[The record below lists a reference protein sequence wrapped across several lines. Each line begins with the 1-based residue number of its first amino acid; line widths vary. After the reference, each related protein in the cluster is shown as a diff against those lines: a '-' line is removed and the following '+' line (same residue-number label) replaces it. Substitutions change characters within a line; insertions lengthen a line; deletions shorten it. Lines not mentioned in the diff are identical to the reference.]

1 MLQFVSTARK
11 VTFATL
17 CSVGLAVAA
26 PKTID
31 VHCGSNDTLSGA
43 LEKADPGDT
52 IRISGVCNEKITIRT
67 DRVTL
72 TGLAGAVIQGG
83 SIEQGV
89 ELDGLV
95 TVDGARG
102 VVIGN
107 LTIQRSRAEGIFGT
121 RGATFTIEN
130 VTLQD
135 NAGAGLGSASS
146 TIDVTA
152 CTSRRNRAG
161 FDLFNGTA
169 VVFRGNIVA
178 SDNQIDGIFLGGTS
192 SFEVRGAKIEAN
204 NNGGGVVAIGSQISF
219 WTFGG
224 PQTTG
229 GSISASGNRAVGI
242 RLIDSG
248 MEVFSDAAT
257 ITATGNP
264 TGLILNGAVF
274 SAGPP
279 GTGIRVVLEN
289 NGVGLDAEGRSI
301 AVVIGGLSVRGNQ
314 TTGILADDSSLILV
328 SIPPNPSAVASNA
341 LDLDARFGSRLTIGG
356 IAFATKACE
365 PSVLARGVPGCP

>member
-1 MLQFVSTARK
+1 MLQFVSTAHK

-17 CSVGLAVAA
+17 WCAGFALAA

-31 VHCGSNDTLSGA
+31 VNCGSNDTISGA

-83 SIEQGV
+83 SVQQGV

-95 TVDGARG
+95 TIDGARG
-102 VVIGN
+102 VVIRN

-121 RGATFTIEN
+121 RGAAFAVEN

-135 NAGAGLGSASS
+135 NGGSGLGSASS
-146 TIDVTA
+146 IIDVSA
-152 CTSRRNRAG
+152 CTSRLNSSG
-161 FDLFNGTA
+161 FDLFNGTQA
-169 VVFRGNIVA
+169 VFRGNIVA

-204 NNGGGVVAIGSQISF
+204 NNGGGAVAIGSQISF

-224 PQTTG
+224 TQTTG
-229 GSISASGNRAVGI
+229 GSINASGNHAVGI

-257 ITATGNP
+257 VTATGNP
-264 TGLILNGAVF
+264 TGLILNGGVF

-289 NGVGLDAEGRSI
+289 NGVGFDAEGRSI
-301 AVVIGGLSVRGNQ
+301 AVVIGGLNVRGNT

-328 SIPPNPSAVASNA
+328 SPPRTHRRSPQTLWISTRASG
-341 LDLDARFGSRLTIGG
+341 RGSR
-356 IAFATKACE
+356 
-365 PSVLARGVPGCP
+365 

>member
-1 MLQFVSTARK
+1 MILNPQLF
-11 VTFATL
+11 TL
-17 CSVGLAVAA
+17 AALCCSVLAFAK
-26 PKTID
+26 PKTFD
-31 VHCGSNDTLSGA
+31 VNCARNETIVSA
-43 LEKADPGDT
+43 LEKAEPTDEV
-52 IRISGVCNEKITIRT
+52 RISGICNEKITVRA
-67 DRVTL
+67 DRITL

-83 SIEQGV
+83 SVQQGV

-95 TVDGARG
+95 TVEGARG
-102 VVIGN
+102 VVIRD

-121 RGATFTIEN
+121 LGAAFTVEN

-135 NAGAGLGSASS
+135 NGGAGLAAASS
-146 TIDVTA
+146 IIDVTA
-152 CTSRRNRAG
+152 CTSRRNSSG
-161 FDLFNGTA
+161 FDLFNGTQ
-169 VVFRGNIVA
+169 VMFRGNIVA

-204 NNGGGVVAIGSQISF
+204 NNTGGVVAVGRSEISF

-224 PQTTG
+224 TQTTG

-257 ITATGNP
+257 ITAGGNL
-264 TGLILNGAVF
+264 TGLILNGGVL

-301 AVVIGGLSVRGNQ
+301 AVVIGGLSVRGNT
-314 TTGILADDSSLILV
+314 TTGILVDDSSLILL
-328 SIPPNPSAVASNA
+328 STPPNPSSVASNT

-356 IAFATKACE
+356 IAFATRACE
-365 PSVLARGVPGCP
+365 QSVLARGVPGCP